1 MLKFCSLYSG
11 SSGNSLYIQSDNTKI
26 LVDAGVSGKKIIE
39 ALDSIN
45 VLPEELDA
53 ILITHEHIDHIK
65 SVGTLSKKFDIP
77 VFANDG
83 TWNAMPSEAV
93 KIESNNKYKFKTS
106 EDFEIGDLR
115 IHSFKTPH
123 DAAESCCF
131 SFTNNNTKL
140 SIATDLG
147 HITKE
152 IMNSLE
158 DSSFLMLEANYEPE
172 VLNACSYPYTLKTRI
187 SGPNGHLSNYDA
199 GDVIKTLMHSGLK
212 DVMLGHLSM
221 ESNFP
226 ELAYRTVLN
235 SINENNPNDNSI
247 NLNVASRYEPSKLMN
262 VG

>member
-77 VFANDG
+77 VFAND
-83 TWNAMPSEAV
+83 
-93 KIESNNKYKFKTS
+93 
-106 EDFEIGDLR
+106 R

-172 VLNACSYPYTLKTRI
+172 VLNACSYP
-187 SGPNGHLSNYDA
+187 SA
-199 GDVIKTLMHSGLK
+199 
-212 DVMLGHLSM
+212 
-221 ESNFP
+221 
-226 ELAYRTVLN
+226 
-235 SINENNPNDNSI
+235 
-247 NLNVASRYEPSKLMN
+247 
-262 VG
+262 